1 MDFTELK
8 QAVGDLEEDLMV
20 ELLNKVM
27 EDGGSKAKEAL
38 EACQGGMDIVGNLFE
53 SGEYFV
59 GDLIYAGEL
68 MTQAV
73 EILKPALAGQTT
85 ETVGKVIL
93 CTVEGDLHDIGKNI
107 VRSMLEAS
115 GIEVLDLG
123 IDTPPQKIVDAMKA
137 EDIHIVL
144 LSGVLTLALDSMK
157 KTVDAITAAGLREST
172 KVLIGGNPVNE
183 DAMKLIGADA
193 WAKNPQ
199 LTTQR
204 SLEWLK
210 ELA

>member
-27 EDGGSKAKEAL
+27 EDGGSEAREAL

-123 IDTPPQKIVDAMKA
+123 IDTPTQKIVDTMKA

-210 ELA
+210 EFA

>member
-27 EDGGSKAKEAL
+27 EDGGSEAREAL

-123 IDTPPQKIVDAMKA
+123 IDTPPQKIVDTMKA

-210 ELA
+210 EFA